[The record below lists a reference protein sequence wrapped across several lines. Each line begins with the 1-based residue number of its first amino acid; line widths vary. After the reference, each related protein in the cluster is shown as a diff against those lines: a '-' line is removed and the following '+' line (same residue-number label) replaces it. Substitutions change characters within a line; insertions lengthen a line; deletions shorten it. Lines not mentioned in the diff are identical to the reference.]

1 MHPARNV
8 TMTSAP
14 SGSTDEGERGIVL
27 LLDSNGLICADC
39 WGWHMVHLKVGCRQ
53 DRGSHW
59 NQDLLKNVKVS
70 SFLLLQIHNMSK

>member
-27 LLDSNGLICADC
+27 LLDSNGLICVDC
-39 WGWHMVHLKVGCRQ
+39 WGWHMVSAVGRIELDSRLIEKC
-53 DRGSHW
+53 
-59 NQDLLKNVKVS
+59 
-70 SFLLLQIHNMSK
+70 